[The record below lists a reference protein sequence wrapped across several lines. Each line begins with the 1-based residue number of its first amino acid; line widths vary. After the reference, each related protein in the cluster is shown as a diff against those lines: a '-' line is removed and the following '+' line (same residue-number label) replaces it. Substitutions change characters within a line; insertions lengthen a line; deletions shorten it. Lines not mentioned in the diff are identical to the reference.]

1 MYMSE
6 CFICGGLE
14 ATLLET
20 ELKLGL
26 LLHFVEVWVYIYCG
40 NIVS

>member
-1 MYMSE
+1 MYLSE
-6 CFICGGLE
+6 GFICGGLG

-26 LLHFVEVWVYIYCG
+26 LLHCTEVQVYVYCG